1 MKHII
6 PIELLDERYLVSTS
20 YEKSRKTMRCVAL
33 FFAVQIGA
41 EVVGGQPQQSQNHP
55 SSPTVSS
62 FTTVITSNPMQTI
75 HAGIEDFLTA
85 TTSSSL
91 SSWSS
96 SASSLTKSESTRL
109 FLPVTTS
116 PPDPLGISQ
125 VSGFYGPGAWAA
137 WFLTIV
143 ASWVRIFRKS
153 EEKVDPNT
161 ALFLLGANWAAVD
174 IFRSIHAL
182 LRLQSNQPEYELSF
196 TKCMGNYGAAF
207 TVVICGTLHALLQI
221 PFTIDLFVGMKCMSR
236 RLRILVVG
244 LVLPLIAL
252 TATAF
257 GPVLTGLGGTAIDF
271 FPALYWKGTDN
282 VLHAMLIVYSAGTS
296 ILLVAPSFWLVYALQ
311 QAVLPAGLV
320 TMIKKVMSSPF
331 NSPVIA
337 IILKI
342 YLLCSLL
349 SFVVWSIVAQ
359 ISSNDAWFWAAVPLL
374 LPMVAFAWTIAAPAM
389 WMMFVPGS
397 AVLYAFK
404 GYLHMGSS
412 VSESCFF
419 MPCAPQSISDEDQ
432 MYALLAGL
440 FCLFGFEV
448 LPPLFKE
455 MRKRYKDRRSFV
467 REVEARMR
475 ELEMRRRT
483 AATESS

>member
-1 MKHII
+1 
-6 PIELLDERYLVSTS
+6 
-20 YEKSRKTMRCVAL
+20 
-33 FFAVQIGA
+33 
-41 EVVGGQPQQSQNHP
+41 
-55 SSPTVSS
+55 
-62 FTTVITSNPMQTI
+62 
-75 HAGIEDFLTA
+75 
-85 TTSSSL
+85 
-91 SSWSS
+91 
-96 SASSLTKSESTRL
+96 
-109 FLPVTTS
+109 
-116 PPDPLGISQ
+116 
-125 VSGFYGPGAWAA
+125 
-137 WFLTIV
+137 
-143 ASWVRIFRKS
+143 
-153 EEKVDPNT
+153 VDPNT

-337 IILKI
+337 K
-342 YLLCSLL
+342 
-349 SFVVWSIVAQ
+349 
-359 ISSNDAWFWAAVPLL
+359 D
-374 LPMVAFAWTIAAPAM
+374 
-389 WMMFVPGS
+389 
-397 AVLYAFK
+397 
-404 GYLHMGSS
+404 
-412 VSESCFF
+412 
-419 MPCAPQSISDEDQ
+419 
-432 MYALLAGL
+432 L
-440 FCLFGFEV
+440 FIM
-448 LPPLFKE
+448 LPPIF
-455 MRKRYKDRRSFV
+455 RRVEYCRSDKFQRRLVLGSGASPATNGCIRVDNCRSCDVDDV
-467 REVEARMR
+467 RSR
-475 ELEMRRRT
+475 
-483 AATESS
+483 